1 MIASSTTASARAA
14 VAADWTAIESKLRD
28 VKRDLGTPAMRDM
41 FSKTGKATWTAQK
54 AEAKIGAAL
63 MLVAT
68 LKSSGIGGLVGGVS
82 AFSSLVSAADDLA
95 DLPRQIHEALGAA
108 RSAHPDAV
116 VLERDLR
123 DLAGAVKK
131 LVSDAPGVMGF

>member
-1 MIASSTTASARAA
+1 MSISSIASSTPPRS
-14 VAADWTAIESKLRD
+14 VDS
-28 VKRDLGTPAMRDM
+28 
-41 FSKTGKATWTAQK
+41 QK

-63 MLVAT
+63 MLIAT

-131 LVSDAPGVMGF
+131 LVSDAPAVVGF